1 MKIRIHQSSLW
12 VSSLAILF
20 VTASCLCAFELK
32 LLDGR
37 ALRDIVIAPDA
48 PDSVKFAANEL
59 ADGLEKRIG
68 NRTKLHEDGALL
80 DSPAIYLGI
89 SDATQKLGITAKDA
103 ETPQTFTIRTLK
115 NGLAIF
121 GKDYS
126 GPPIVGIRDPWH
138 AGAVW
143 NPKHRIQ
150 MFGDCGTMDGV
161 HFFMQKYLGFR
172 WYMPGELGEVVPQQ
186 SDVTL
191 HQITETHS
199 PDFTYRYPYYCWFK
213 QSDEGAIWFKRMRL
227 GGSVPLQLNHI
238 FKNPMFFD
246 AAKGHPEYFA
256 LVDGV
261 RDETGRRCSSDPQYC
276 LTNPEVV
283 QLFAKA
289 ISKYFDEHPE
299 MTTFPVCPG
308 DGLRRVC
315 ECPNCAKEV
324 KRDDSFETGGFS
336 YHIWNFVNKVA
347 HEVRKTHP
355 DKFIVGAA
363 YHQHGDCPD
372 IPLEPNVMV
381 LITKRRSGYLNP
393 YYKEFNRK
401 RFDDWNKYAPGRIF
415 CWDYYLDTDVP
426 WRNLPVQF
434 TKLIA
439 EDLKYLKSLNVKGE
453 FIECSKS
460 KGTLGFPGMTHLNL
474 YVTSQLFWDVNQDL
488 AAMLDEYYD
497 LFYGPARVQMKEF
510 WETAENRR
518 NESGPR
524 FMNANARSIRTA
536 LPPGEVYPPAVIQR
550 MSELLAKAV
559 AATADGSIYRR
570 RVELV
575 KSEFDLGA
583 KALAAMMDIKAK
595 ETIIDDKFG
604 EYEEFVAKTGEAFDV
619 KTGMAA
625 AINSEF
631 LTLRFI
637 CQEPL
642 MDKLDRTPLTKDS
655 KKAWNQEGIEIFI
668 VPDADKLALDRAYQ
682 LYVTASASIIDYERY
697 EGRILS
703 TYNIN
708 ADAKVEYQPS
718 RWILTL
724 KLPRKEIGLEDDKP
738 FLANFYRYRHF
749 GDIAKDR
756 VHSCWSPTGERLHF
770 CPEKYGK
777 FIIGTPRRPEV
788 KNKEAIVRPHP
799 TNDIVTG
806 NTSMTFWMPGGSIG
820 GKSPIVGN
828 INGTRRN
835 DLVLLRLPLGAFL
848 DKGSVQKAVFSVK
861 GTIYGDKKRPISCAL
876 EYINDIDDRL
886 QRADLGR
893 EGLEK
898 IGDIALEAQ
907 PKESAI
913 KTFDVTSHVND
924 ALANGRLA
932 LKFRFKDPIF
942 TNEANAGRKSPT
954 HSIYL
959 SDFKLTVTP

>member
-1 MKIRIHQSSLW
+1 MKIKIHQSPLSFL
-12 VSSLAILF
+12 LLTILF
-20 VTASCLCAFELK
+20 AVASCVCAYELK
-32 LLDGR
+32 LPDGS

-48 PDSVKFAANEL
+48 PDSVKFAAKEL
-59 ADGLEKRIG
+59 SEGLVKRTG
-68 NRTKLHEDGALL
+68 VTPQLHEDGALL

-89 SDATQKLGITAKDA
+89 SDATQKFGITAKDA
-103 ETPQTFTIRTLK
+103 EKPQAFTIKTLK

-126 GPPIVGIRDPWH
+126 GPPIVGVRDPWH
-138 AGAVW
+138 QTAVW
-143 NPKHRIQ
+143 NPKYTIQ
-150 MFGDCGTMDGV
+150 MFGDCGTLDGV
-161 HFFMQKYLGFR
+161 HYFMQKYLGFR
-172 WYMPGELGEVVPQQ
+172 WYMPGEIGEVVPSQ
-186 SDVTL
+186 SDVAVP
-191 HQITETHS
+191 QISETVS
-199 PDFTYRYPYYCWFK
+199 PDFVYRYPYFCWFGR
-213 QSDEGAIWFKRMRL
+213 SEEGTIWFKRMRL

-238 FKNPMFFD
+238 FKNPMFWD

-256 LVDGV
+256 LIDGA
-261 RDETGRRCSSDPQYC
+261 RDEKAGKCSVSDPQYC

-283 QLFAKA
+283 KIFANA
-289 ISKYFDEHPE
+289 INKYFDEHPE

-324 KRDDSFETGGFS
+324 KRDESFDTGGFS

-372 IPLEPNVMV
+372 IQLEPNVMV

-401 RFDDWNKYAPGRIF
+401 RFDDWNKKAPGRIF

-434 TKLIA
+434 TGIIA
-439 EDLKYLKSLNVKGE
+439 EDLKYLKSLNVLGE
-453 FIECSKS
+453 FIECSSAS
-460 KGTLGFPGMTHLNL
+460 KKTIAFPGMTHLNL
-474 YVTSQLFWDVNQDL
+474 YVTSQLFWNVNQDL
-488 AAMLDEYYD
+488 PAMLEEYYD
-497 LFYGPARVQMKEF
+497 LFYGPARAQMKEF

-518 NESGPR
+518 NEAGPR

-536 LPPGEVYPPAVIQR
+536 LPPGEIYPPAVAKH
-550 MSELLAKAV
+550 MSELLEKAF
-559 AATADGSIYRR
+559 ASTAEDSIYRK

-575 KSEFDLGA
+575 KSEFDLGV
-583 KALAAMMDIKAK
+583 KALAAMMEIKAK
-595 ETIIDDKFG
+595 ETVIDDKFG

-619 KTGMAA
+619 KTGMTA
-625 AINSEF
+625 AIDSEF
-631 LTLRFI
+631 LTFKFI

-642 MDKLDRTPLTKDS
+642 IDKLDKTPLSRDNGKI
-655 KKAWNQEGIEIFI
+655 WNQDGIEIFI
-668 VPDADKLALDRAYQ
+668 VPNAEQLDRAYQ
-682 LYVTASASIIDYERY
+682 LYVSASASIKDYERY
-697 EGRILS
+697 DGRILGA
-703 TYNIN
+703 YNIN

-724 KLPRKEIGLEDDKP
+724 KLPRKEIGLVGEKS

-749 GDIAKDR
+749 GDVTKDR
-756 VHSCWSPTGERLHF
+756 VHSCWSPTGERIHF

-777 FIIGTPRRPEV
+777 FIIGTPRRPETKGAETIV
-788 KNKEAIVRPHP
+788 LPNPKE
-799 TNDIVTG
+799 DIVTG
-806 NTSMTFWMPGGSIG
+806 NVAMTFWSPGGSIG

-848 DKGSVQKAVFSVK
+848 EKGSVQKAVLSVK
-861 GTIYGDKKRPISCAL
+861 GTIYGDKQTPITCAV
-876 EYINDIDDRL
+876 EYVNDIDGRL

-893 EGLEK
+893 EGLTK

-907 PKESAI
+907 PQESAV
-913 KTFDVTSHVND
+913 KTFDVTALVND
-924 ALANGRLA
+924 ALANGQLA
-932 LKFRFKDPIF
+932 LKFRFKDLQF
-942 TNEANAGRKSPT
+942 TKDAAAGRKSKT
-954 HSIYL
+954 HSTYL
-959 SDFKLTVTP
+959 SDIKLIVTP